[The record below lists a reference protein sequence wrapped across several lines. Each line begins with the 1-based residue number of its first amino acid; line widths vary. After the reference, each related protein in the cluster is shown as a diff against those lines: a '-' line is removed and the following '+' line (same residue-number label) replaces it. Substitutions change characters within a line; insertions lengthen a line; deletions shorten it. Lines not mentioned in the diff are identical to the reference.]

1 MFELSSTPVKEEY
14 KANKGKDVLLG
25 KAEVRVILENVDT
38 KSGSWE
44 RGFKFGSVTYGI
56 LRRSVKK
63 KLAWSRTAVD
73 THEFSCDHG
82 VTWHPDIKTA
92 KKSKGK
98 VIVERSTPRGEFA
111 FSSIQRIN
119 REYDP
124 YYKWKP

>member
-1 MFELSSTPVKEEY
+1 MFKLSDKPSKDEY
-14 KANKGKDVLLG
+14 KANKGNDVLLG
-25 KAEVRVILENVDT
+25 KVEVRVLLESVDT

-56 LRRSVKK
+56 LRKTHLSSKRPF
-63 KLAWSRTAVD
+63 TH
-73 THEFSCDHG
+73 HEFSCDHG
-82 VTWHPDIKTA
+82 ATWHPTVALA

-119 REYDP
+119 REYDSG
-124 YYKWKP
+124 YKWKP

>member
-1 MFELSSTPVKEEY
+1 MFKLSDTPVKDEY

-25 KAEVRVILENVDT
+25 ADVVYLLCEEKST

-56 LRRSVKK
+56 LKRKVTTGTKVRR
-63 KLAWSRTAVD
+63 TYF
-73 THEFSCDHG
+73 EFSFNHG
-82 VTWHPDIKTA
+82 ATWHKDVSEA
-92 KKSKGK
+92 RKSKGK

-124 YYKWKP
+124 NYKWKA